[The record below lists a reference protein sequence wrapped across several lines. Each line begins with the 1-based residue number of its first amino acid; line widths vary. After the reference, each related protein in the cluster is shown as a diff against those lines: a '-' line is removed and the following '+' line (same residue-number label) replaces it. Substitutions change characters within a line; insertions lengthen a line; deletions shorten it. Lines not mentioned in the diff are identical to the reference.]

1 MALTL
6 SAFWRVYRY
15 AGRITE
21 GKRATASDRLDRY
34 EVVQYTMSLSGSRGP
49 GRIVLIAD
57 DDPQILRLVRMT
69 LEGEGYSVIG
79 VSSGVEAVQS
89 FVEHGPDVVVL
100 DLGMPD
106 FDGLETMHRI
116 REHEPS
122 IPIIIL
128 TGRASAM
135 DVTRS
140 LDSGAD
146 DYVTKPFHPDVLT
159 SRIGAV
165 LRRAGAAERDVFE
178 GEPLDYERVLIDIGN
193 RRVEV
198 EGEEVRFSPTEWDLL
213 QHLASNT
220 GKVMLRTELITR
232 VWGAEFQEEHHRLR
246 LSVSRLRNKLEA
258 DPEDPKIITTI
269 RGIGYRM
276 EVPGAVGTQ

>member
-1 MALTL
+1 M
-6 SAFWRVYRY
+6 SAA
-15 AGRITE
+15 AGNRS
-21 GKRATASDRLDRY
+21 GKS
-34 EVVQYTMSLSGSRGP
+34 
-49 GRIVLIAD
+49 VLVAD

-69 LEGEGYSVIG
+69 LEADGYAVIG
-79 VSSGVEAVQS
+79 VTSGDGAVRAFAQ
-89 FVEHGPDVVVL
+89 HRPDVVVL

-116 REHEPS
+116 RESDPGV
-122 IPIIIL
+122 PIIIL
-128 TGRASAM
+128 TGRASAL

-165 LRRAGAAERDVFE
+165 LRRSGAVERVDYD
-178 GEPLDYERVLIDIGN
+178 GEPLVYERVLIDIAN
-193 RRVEV
+193 RKVEV
-198 EGEEVRFSPTEWDLL
+198 EGEEVRFSPTEWELL
-213 QHLASNT
+213 LHLASNP
-220 GKVMLRTELITR
+220 GKVMLRTELISR

-246 LSVSRLRNKLEA
+246 LSVSRLRNKLEENP
-258 DPEDPKIITTI
+258 DEPQIISTI

-276 EVPGAVGTQ
+276 EPPAGSSVI

>member
-1 MALTL
+1 MNAVGT
-6 SAFWRVYRY
+6 
-15 AGRITE
+15 
-21 GKRATASDRLDRY
+21 
-34 EVVQYTMSLSGSRGP
+34 RGP
-49 GRIVLIAD
+49 GRVVLVAD

-69 LEGEGYSVIG
+69 LEMEGYTVVGASTG
-79 VSSGVEAVQS
+79 EEAVS
-89 FVEHGPDVVVL
+89 AFVEHDPDVAVL

-116 REHEPS
+116 REHDPAV
-122 IPIIIL
+122 PVIIL
-128 TGRASAM
+128 TGRASAQ

-146 DYVTKPFHPDVLT
+146 DYVTKPFHPDVLA

-165 LRRAGAAERDVFE
+165 LRRSGNVEREIYE
-178 GEPLDYERVLIDIGN
+178 GEPLRYERVLIDIAN
-193 RRVEV
+193 RKVEV

-213 QHLASNT
+213 HYLASNP

-246 LSVSRLRNKLEA
+246 LSVSRLRNKLEENPD
-258 DPEDPKIITTI
+258 DPQIITTI

-276 EVPGAVGTQ
+276 EAPNGSAAV

>member
-1 MALTL
+1 MNA
-6 SAFWRVYRY
+6 A
-15 AGRITE
+15 
-21 GKRATASDRLDRY
+21 
-34 EVVQYTMSLSGSRGP
+34 GSRGP
-49 GRIVLIAD
+49 GRVVLVAD

-69 LEGEGYSVIG
+69 LEIEGYSVISASTG
-79 VSSGVEAVQS
+79 EEAVAECI
-89 FVEHGPDVVVL
+89 EHGPDVAVL

-116 REHEPS
+116 REHNPS
-122 IPIIIL
+122 LPVIIL
-128 TGRASAM
+128 TGRASAQ

-159 SRIGAV
+159 SRIGAI
-165 LRRAGAAERDVFE
+165 LRRTGNLERETFE
-178 GEPLDYERVLIDIGN
+178 GEPLRYDRVLIDVAN
-193 RRVEV
+193 RKVEV

-213 QHLASNT
+213 NYLAMNP

-246 LSVSRLRNKLEA
+246 LSVSRLRNKLEENP
-258 DPEDPKIITTI
+258 DDPKIITTI

-276 EVPGAVGTQ
+276 EAPGGTTAA